1 MVEIQGPSRAAL
13 VLMLEFVPRLSLLR
27 WLSLI
32 IHQPV
37 QVLLLGVH
45 GGELDEVPLNV
56 GHLLFLVRHRLLE
69 LPHQEVLL
77 RI

>member
-13 VLMLEFVPRLSLLR
+13 VFMLEFVPRLSLRRLP
-27 WLSLI
+27 LNV
-32 IHQPV
+32 HEPV
-37 QVLLLGVH
+37 QVLFLGVH
-45 GGELDEVPLNV
+45 GGELDEVALNI

-69 LPHQEVLL
+69 LPHQEILL